1 MNMQD
6 TTGRLR
12 HGFLSSL
19 RSSVSWALLGLTLS
33 TLVISSGCNFVP
45 KSSSLRWPWS
55 KEKEKALPDRIVPV
69 WTDTVLHQPNLPG
82 VRGFGGRVYF
92 YLKDGSDPIEI
103 DGGLAVYA
111 FDADNEE
118 NDQKPLR
125 KFAFT
130 PEQFAS
136 HMSKTSIGPSYSIWL
151 PWGEV
156 GGPPQRLSL
165 IARFEGSEGGTVIS
179 DPTIKLLPGV
189 IAKKEKQTT
198 APGDSANASPL
209 RLAGHAHPGNGS
221 TTAVNQAGYDSAGSG
236 SAGSDSAGDSA
247 SGAESSADKLR
258 NRNRTI
264 GTIDLPP
271 SFQRHLYNNSKSPTA
286 AGETE
291 AIEELRRGGP
301 ADPAAASGPNAASP
315 AMLPM
320 PVTASPLTTEVI
332 DYRSRTQQASQAQ
345 PAKHT
350 VTGEKSKTDIRTGRW
365 IEAPSRIRTR

>member
-1 MNMQD
+1 MKMQGTD
-6 TTGRLR
+6 IRLR
-12 HGFLSSL
+12 QRLVVAL
-19 RSSVSWALLGLTLS
+19 RSSVGCAMLGLSLS

-55 KEKEKALPDRIVPV
+55 KEKKKALPDRIVPV

-130 PEQFAS
+130 PEQFAN

-189 IAKKEKQTT
+189 IAKKGKQKT
-198 APGDSANASPL
+198 ASGDGSDASPL
-209 RLAGHAHPGNGS
+209 RLAGHAHSGDGS
-221 TTAVNQAGYDSAGSG
+221 TTAVNQAGYDS
-236 SAGSDSAGDSA
+236 DGDTA
-247 SGAESSADKLR
+247 SGAASPPADKLR
-258 NRNRTI
+258 NHNRTI

-271 SFQRHLYNNSKSPTA
+271 SFQRHLYNNSRPSTA
-286 AGETE
+286 AGETQTTD
-291 AIEELRRGGP
+291 ELRRGG
-301 ADPAAASGPNAASP
+301 AAEPAAAVGPNAASP
-315 AMLPM
+315 SMLPT
-320 PVTASPLTTEVI
+320 PVTATPLTTEVI
-332 DYRSRTQQASQAQ
+332 DHRSRTQQASQAQ
-345 PAKHT
+345 PFKHT
-350 VTGEKSKTDIRTGRW
+350 VTGEKSKIDIRTGRW
-365 IEAPSRIRTR
+365 IEAPSRNRSR